1 MPTIIPPASVQ
12 NLQQVEA
19 YVSGPDTANRL
30 LTISGQFDAV
40 TSVVGSANTSEQ
52 SSTTFSVLIGPVLTH
67 NQFFKAIATGS
78 ITNISFDNEGT
89 TPFFTNWNI
98 TSIDADWDDESGQV
112 ELTIEVFLKAYG
124 ANNNTI
130 LGGLN
135 FQVTILYMAA
145 A

>member
-1 MPTIIPPASVQ
+1 MPTIIPPAQIQ

-30 LTISGQFDAV
+30 LTISGQFDV
-40 TSVVGSANTSEQ
+40 GISVAGSENFGQ
-52 SSTTFSVLIGPVLTH
+52 SSTTFSVLVGPVLTH
-67 NQFFKAIATGS
+67 NQFFKALATGS
-78 ITNISFDNEGT
+78 LAKISYDNGGVV
-89 TPFFTNWNI
+89 PFMSNWNI
-98 TSIDADWDDESGQV
+98 TAIDAEWDDQSGQV
-112 ELTIEVFLKAYG
+112 ELTIEVSLQAFGVGNITA
-124 ANNNTI
+124 

>member
-1 MPTIIPPASVQ
+1 MPTIIPPASIQ

-30 LTISGQFDAV
+30 LTISGQFDAGV
-40 TSVVGSANTSEQ
+40 LVGGQAGNFGQ
-52 SSTTFSVLIGPVLTH
+52 SSTTFSLLVGPVLTH

-78 ITNISFDNEGT
+78 LAKISFNNDGAV
-89 TPFFTNWNI
+89 PFIPTWNI
-98 TSIDADWDDESGQV
+98 TAVNAEWDDQSGQV
-112 ELTIEVFLKAYG
+112 ELTIEVFLQAYG
-124 ANNNTI
+124 LSNDTI

>member
-1 MPTIIPPASVQ
+1 MPTIIPPASIQ

-30 LTISGQFDAV
+30 LTISGQFDAGMQGYG
-40 TSVVGSANTSEQ
+40 TANGYGQ
-52 SSTTFSVLIGPVLTH
+52 STTTFSVLVGPVLTH

-78 ITNISFDNEGT
+78 LTKIAYQNQGAA
-89 TPFFTNWNI
+89 PFLNNWNI
-98 TSIDADWDDESGQV
+98 TAIDAEWDDQSGQV
-112 ELTIEVFLKAYG
+112 ELTIEVSAQAYG
-124 ANNNTI
+124 LNNSTI

>member
-1 MPTIIPPASVQ
+1 MPTIIPPASIQ

-30 LTISGQFDAV
+30 LTISGQFDAGIYV
-40 TSVVGSANTSEQ
+40 IGSANSYGQ
-52 SSTTFSVLIGPVLTH
+52 STTTFSVLVGPVLTH
-67 NQFFKAIATGS
+67 NQFFTAIATGS
-78 ITNISFDNEGT
+78 LAKISYQNWGAA
-89 TPFFTNWNI
+89 PFFSNWNI
-98 TSIDADWDDESGQV
+98 TAVNAEWDDQSGQV
-112 ELTIEVFLKAYG
+112 ELTIEVYLQAFGLS
-124 ANNNTI
+124 NDTI